1 MDYYDYYNND
11 ECSIF
16 FKDGY
21 NYEQEHGIGT
31 TMAVINFKIIFKEIY
46 LINFK
51 AYLGVSAFGLFANFF
66 TLVIMFNATNLTR
79 PRNYLI
85 VSHMFTDCFQC
96 SITMPVSY
104 VKCRN
109 FNVI

>member
-1 MDYYDYYNND
+1 MDYNEYDVED
-11 ECSIF
+11 CSNYWLV
-16 FKDGY
+16 KDGY
-21 NYEQEHGIGT
+21 NYQQEYGIGS
-31 TMAVINFKIIFKEIY
+31 TMA
-46 LINFK
+46 

-96 SITMPVSY
+96 SVTMPVSLIGCVMDY
-104 VKCRN
+104 AV
-109 FNVI
+109 V